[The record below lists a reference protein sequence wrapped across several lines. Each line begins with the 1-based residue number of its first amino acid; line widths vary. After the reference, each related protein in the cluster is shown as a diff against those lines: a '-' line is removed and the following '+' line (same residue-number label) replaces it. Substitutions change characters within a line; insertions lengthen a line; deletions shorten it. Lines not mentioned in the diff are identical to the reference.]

1 MLTLFEFIMQRI
13 KPFQTTIMI
22 VLVLVI
28 FVIVGV
34 KAYTHFKTSATKKVK
49 FSDVPNEGGSNT
61 LQILFFHVDWC
72 AHCVKAT
79 PLWKS
84 FCDQHNGKTVNGYKI
99 ECLDLDCSDDSKNKA
114 TADAYKKDFDVSSF
128 PTVILLKG
136 DEKIDFDAKVTKQN
150 LEQAVEMSTK

>member
-1 MLTLFEFIMQRI
+1 MLTLIEFIMQRV
-13 KPFQTTIMI
+13 KPFQIPLLVVI
-22 VLVLVI
+22 VAVI
-28 FVIVGV
+28 FIIVGF
-34 KAYTHFKTSATKKVK
+34 KAFKHFKKSATKKVQ
-49 FSDVPNEGGSNT
+49 FSDVPNEGGSST

-84 FCDQHNGKTVNGYKI
+84 FCDQYHGKTVNGYKI
-99 ECLDLDCSDDSKNKA
+99 DCLDLDCSDDSQNKA
-114 TADAYKKDFDVSSF
+114 VADAYKNDFEVSSF

>member
-1 MLTLFEFIMQRI
+1 MLTLIEFIIKRL
-13 KPFQTTIMI
+13 KPFQTTL
-22 VLVLVI
+22 LVVFIAVI
-28 FVIVGV
+28 FIIVGV
-34 KAYTHFKTSATKKVK
+34 KAYKHFKTRANKKVQ
-49 FSDVPNEGGSNT
+49 FSDVPNEGGSST

-79 PLWKS
+79 PLWQS
-84 FCDQHNGKTVNGYKI
+84 FCDQYNGKTVNGYKI
-99 ECLDLDCSDDSKNKA
+99 YCLDLDCSDNSENKEM
-114 TADAYKKDFDVSSF
+114 ADAYKNDFDVSSF